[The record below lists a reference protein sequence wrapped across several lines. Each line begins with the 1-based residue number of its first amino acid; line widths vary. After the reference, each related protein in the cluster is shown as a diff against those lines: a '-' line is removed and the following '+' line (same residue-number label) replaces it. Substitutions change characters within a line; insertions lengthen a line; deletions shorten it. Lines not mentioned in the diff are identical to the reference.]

1 MQKLRNTHWITRLVL
16 VWFALFMGASVASPL
31 ISPADMQMVCMA
43 SGGMKLVTLSDDG
56 GEIQA
61 STSLDCPLC
70 ASVSPPLPLFHFSF
84 AQPSPLAHALRP
96 VVAAHIASLTSPPLP
111 SRGPPARSH

>member
-16 VWFALFMGASVASPL
+16 VWFVLFMGASVASPL
-31 ISPADMQMVCMA
+31 ISPAYTQMVCVA

-56 GEIQA
+56 GEVHA
-61 STSLDCPLC
+61 SAGLDCPLC
-70 ASVSPPLPLFHFSF
+70 ASVSPPLPLFDFSF

-96 VVAAHIASLTSPPLP
+96 VVAAHIAALTSPPLP